1 MWDVI
6 YCILHYKKNI
16 RKKSQIHQK
25 KCYFCDARIQ
35 LWSGAIPECYTHI
48 HRLQRP
54 FLIVLIFRCTLRH
67 APKTPARTITLI
79 CQLSWQVHC
88 THITLEGCSS
98 GPKLGPWRPSS
109 SSAASTLSSAT
120 S

>member
-35 LWSGAIPECYTHI
+35 LWSGAIPECYKYIDYKGRFLSFLFSVALYAT
-48 HRLQRP
+48 RQKLQ
-54 FLIVLIFRCTLRH
+54 
-67 APKTPARTITLI
+67 
-79 CQLSWQVHC
+79 QGQ
-88 THITLEGCSS
+88 
-98 GPKLGPWRPSS
+98 
-109 SSAASTLSSAT
+109 
-120 S
+120 